1 MRLGEREGGHLR
13 GHEQAY
19 ANEIV
24 VKHSKTHKDNE
35 GSMGMHKEGEGD
47 VV

>member
-1 MRLGEREGGHLR
+1 MRLGEREGRHLR

-24 VKHSKTHKDNE
+24 VKHSKTHEDNK
-35 GSMGMHKEGEGD
+35 GSMGMHKGSD
-47 VV
+47 RDAV